1 MSALLPLPDES
12 AASFAFRL
20 ARKERLSLQEFCQ
33 GRLGLTATQARSDL
47 DQLLTR
53 ICSEKL
59 AALAGIPESAVME
72 MKIPCAWVESTWDR
86 QRRRHE
92 APIHVCPVCLA
103 ENLYGR
109 RFWRTPFAFV
119 CPKHGVE
126 MVGLCPHCKSALTYF
141 SASDSPWCAHW
152 LENWPTCSL
161 CVRHISRGQMAHPLL
176 IGLTQQWSRA
186 FEGET
191 VRGLTAQEYL
201 RLSAKCLFRF
211 RRERRYRTAALRMR
225 LVPPWAAQKA
235 ASLLLHAMLNGPLT
249 IDVFQAA
256 IGGKFDAA
264 SLAHDLNSIWRS
276 DADRATWYTDQ

>member
-1 MSALLPLPDES
+1 
-12 AASFAFRL
+12 
-20 ARKERLSLQEFCQ
+20 
-33 GRLGLTATQARSDL
+33 
-47 DQLLTR
+47 
-53 ICSEKL
+53 
-59 AALAGIPESAVME
+59 
-72 MKIPCAWVESTWDR
+72 
-86 QRRRHE
+86 
-92 APIHVCPVCLA
+92 
-103 ENLYGR
+103 
-109 RFWRTPFAFV
+109 
-119 CPKHGVE
+119 
-126 MVGLCPHCKSALTYF
+126 
-141 SASDSPWCAHW
+141 
-152 LENWPTCSL
+152 
-161 CVRHISRGQMAHPLL
+161 MAHPLL